1 MKTGRLIPQEELLQ
15 QREYAE
21 RVKALNADRMRY
33 AMVDT
38 YGCQQNEADSE
49 QIRGMLREMGYV
61 NTDDEKQADVVILN
75 TCAVREHAELR
86 VLGNT
91 GQLSHIK
98 RDKKDM
104 IIGICGC
111 MAQEEHMAE
120 KIKKSYPYVNLV
132 FGTHAL
138 YRLPELIYRVIT
150 GKKRVFEVFDSEG
163 AIAEG
168 LPVMR
173 SDSVKGW
180 VSVMYGCNNFCS
192 YCIVPYVRGR
202 ERSRTPEAVLN
213 EVKGLLDSGIKDIT
227 FLGQNVNSYGKD
239 LDSKVDFAEL
249 LRMTNDL
256 PGDFR
261 IRFMT
266 SHPKDAGPRLFDTMA
281 ECNKVSKHI
290 HLPFQAGSDRIL
302 KLMNR
307 HYDRAQY
314 LDLVRYAREKMPD
327 ISITSDIIVGF
338 PGETEEDFEQTL
350 SLVSEVEFDALFTFL
365 YSRRKGTPAAEM
377 DDPTPDS
384 VKKERFER
392 LLNLQN
398 KIAEK
403 KNSRLPGKV
412 VRVLVEKEED
422 ASAQLNLLAR
432 TDENRPVR
440 VQGSPE
446 LIGTF
451 ADLEITKCVK
461 WSMEGV
467 LKDK

>member
-1 MKTGRLIPQEELLQ
+1 MKKSRLIPQEELLRQ
-15 QREYAE
+15 KEYME
-21 RVKALNADRMRY
+21 RVRELNGNQVKY

-49 QIRGMLREMGYV
+49 ILRGMLAEMGYIKTV
-61 NTDDEKQADVVILN
+61 DETQADVILLN
-75 TCAVREHAELR
+75 SCAVREHAELR
-86 VLGNT
+86 ILGNT
-91 GQLSHIK
+91 GALRHIK
-98 RDKKDM
+98 KEKKDM

-138 YRLPELIYRVIT
+138 YRLPELIYRVLT

-173 SDSVKGW
+173 SDNVKGW

-202 ERSRTPEAVLN
+202 ERSRTPDAILD
-213 EVKGLLDSGIKDIT
+213 EVRGLIESGIRDIT

-239 LDSKVDFAEL
+239 LDCGVDFADL
-249 LRMTNDL
+249 LRMTNEL
-256 PGDFR
+256 PGEFR

-266 SHPKDAGPRLFDTMA
+266 SHPKDASHKLFKTMA
-281 ECNKVSKHI
+281 ECSKVAKHI
-290 HLPFQAGSDRIL
+290 HLPFQSGSDRIL

-314 LDLVRYAREKMPD
+314 IELVEYARKLMPD
-327 ISITSDIIVGF
+327 ISVTSDIIVGF
-338 PGETEEDFEQTL
+338 PGESEEDFQDTL
-350 SLVSEVEFDALFTFL
+350 SLIREVEFDALFTFL
-365 YSRRKGTPAAEM
+365 YSKRKGTPAAEM
-377 DDPTPDS
+377 EDNTSDPD
-384 VKKERFER
+384 KKERFER
-392 LLNLQN
+392 LLKEQN
-398 KIAEK
+398 KVAEK
-403 KNSRLPGKV
+403 KNVVLAGK
-412 VRVLVEKEED
+412 RVYVLIEREENPN
-422 ASAQLNLLAR
+422 AELNLLAR

-440 VQGSPE
+440 VQGDPK

-451 ADLEITKCVK
+451 AWAEITKSVK
-461 WSMEGV
+461 WSMEGK
-467 LKDK
+467 LL